1 VDERV
6 DTVTERIVLTIP
18 SERRFRGVATLV
30 LGGVGSRLNLPYERM
45 DDLQLALLSILD
57 AVGGNE
63 VSIEVKAEDRH
74 VAVSVGPLA
83 QGSGDDEG
91 LARVLSKLVD
101 GVEPGRRDSGAE
113 WLTLT
118 LARDASSPA

>member
-1 VDERV
+1 M
-6 DTVTERIVLTIP
+6 TETIVLTIP

-57 AVGGNE
+57 AAGGNE

-83 QGSGDDEG
+83 QGSGDDDG
-91 LARVLSKLVD
+91 LTRVLSKLVD
-101 GVEPGRRDSGAE
+101 GVELGRRDPGAE

-118 LARDASSPA
+118 LARDASTIV